1 MMTSLNHTYLERRIT
16 NRTERKRENMK
27 RLEDIA
33 NVENELKEIAEELEK
48 LDNRKRSY
56 MNRYM
61 IRKRE
66 LHLAKRY
73 LLAELD
79 ELKSK

>member
-1 MMTSLNHTYLERRIT
+1 
-16 NRTERKRENMK
+16 MK

-33 NVENELKEIAEELEK
+33 NVENQLKEVAEELEK

-66 LHLAKRY
+66 LHLAKLY

-79 ELKSK
+79 ELKSKEAKKQNLVNTRDK